1 MIYTET
7 EEQRIDIF
15 LTKNVADNSRSV
27 WQEYIENGFVKVNGK
42 VVKSKY
48 KLSEGDEIELN
59 DEEINKVKI
68 LDTTIKP
75 LDIDLDI
82 AFENENLLVV
92 NKPAGLITHPG
103 AGNHDGT
110 LVNAL
115 VNKYNLSDCG
125 GAERLGILH
134 RLDKDT
140 SGLIIV
146 AKHNVAHTKI
156 AKQIEAK
163 SCKRKYLALCYGVFV
178 PSSGNITANIAPQK
192 IDHRKMEVVSPD
204 TPHSKIAITNYKTVE
219 IFCGGAV
226 SLVEFSLETGR
237 THQIRVHA
245 LHNKHPLIGDKVYV
259 SNKYRY
265 DFDKLSPEQKQLL
278 LNFHRQA
285 LHSYYLN
292 FIEPITRK
300 KIELEIDLAQDMQE
314 LIDQLKG

>member
-1 MIYTET
+1 MIYTDAEQ
-7 EEQRIDIF
+7 QRIDVF
-15 LTKNVADNSRSV
+15 LTKNVADHSRSV
-27 WQEYIENGFVKVNGK
+27 WQEYIEKGFIKVNGK
-42 VVKSKY
+42 VIKSKY
-48 KLSEGDEIELN
+48 KLSEGDEIDLN
-59 DEEINKVKI
+59 DAEINKIKI

-75 LDIDLDI
+75 LDIALDI

-146 AKHNVAHTKI
+146 AKNNVAHTKI
-156 AKQIEAK
+156 AKQIETK
-163 SCKRKYLALCYGVFV
+163 SCKRKYLALCFGVFV
-178 PSSGNITANIAPQK
+178 PSSGNITTNIAPQK
-192 IDHRKMEVVSPD
+192 NDHRKMEVVAEG
-204 TPHSKIAITNYKTVE
+204 TPHSKTAITNYKTIE
-219 IFCGGAV
+219 IFCDGAV

-245 LHNKHPLIGDKVYV
+245 LHSKHPLIGDKVYV

-265 DFDKLSPEQKQLL
+265 CFEGLSAEKKQLL
-278 LNFHRQA
+278 LNFDRQA

-292 FIEPITRK
+292 FTEPVTRK
-300 KIELEIDLAQDMQE
+300 KIELEIDLPTDMQD
-314 LIDQLKG
+314 LIKQLR